1 MASLASY
8 GIVATLPFGWD
19 GRLYRRVPTAEG
31 ELTTPVLHAAN
42 FALPARSG
50 DFGAGALETM
60 HPWNAFVA
68 LLEYG
73 PSSAGAALFSSTGIP
88 KSLSQADFSP
98 GTLHRPL
105 GGLVGAQRFFTEA
118 GRPFTL
124 YVVLGS
130 VLGAGSLL
138 VTVNRMLA
146 TLSISAPGG
155 GS

>member
-1 MASLASY
+1 MGSLASY
-8 GIVATLPFGWD
+8 GIVATLPAGWD
-19 GRLYRRVPTAEG
+19 GRLYCRAPTAEG
-31 ELTTPVLHAAN
+31 EVTTPVLHAAN
-42 FALPARSG
+42 FALPAGSG
-50 DFGAGALETM
+50 DFGGGALETM
-60 HPWNAFVA
+60 RPWSAFVA

-73 PSSAGAALFSSTGIP
+73 PSSAGTSLFSSAGVP
-88 KSLSQADFSP
+88 ASLSQADFGP

-105 GGLVGAQRFFTEA
+105 PGLVGAQRFFTEM

-130 VLGAGSLL
+130 VLAGGPLL

-146 TLSISAPGG
+146 ALSIAAPGG